1 MAGLI
6 QGTGWLYGKTVYV
19 ILPEL
24 HIYWVWRLGFG
35 ILNDRY
41 YPELQAESEDNFD
54 TPLQLVAQ
62 KLRFKDPLSGRIRE
76 FTSERGLL
84 W

>member
-1 MAGLI
+1 MSGI
-6 QGTGWLYGKTVYV
+6 
-19 ILPEL
+19 
-24 HIYWVWRLGFG
+24 GFG

-41 YPELQAESEDNFD
+41 YPELHVEREDNFD

-62 KLRFKDPLSGRIRE
+62 MLRFKDPLSGRSRE
-76 FTSERGLL
+76 FASERMLQ